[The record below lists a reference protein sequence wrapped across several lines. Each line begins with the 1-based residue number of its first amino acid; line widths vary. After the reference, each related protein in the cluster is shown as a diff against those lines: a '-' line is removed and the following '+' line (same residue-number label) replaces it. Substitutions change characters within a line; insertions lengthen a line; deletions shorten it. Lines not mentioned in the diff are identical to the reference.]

1 MKKYTKTEM
10 KRAIENDINKLGT
23 YDAFKK
29 LVSANIGAILPQCSN
44 MSKSIEKI
52 ITISNLAVSISIKN
66 YKEVGLLSK
75 LYDEVLYEK
84 HENVVQDEIM
94 RYAVSETAKLM

>member
-1 MKKYTKTEM
+1 MKKYTKTEI

-29 LVSANIGAILPQCSN
+29 LVSENIDAILPQCSN
-44 MSKSIEKI
+44 MPKSIEKI
-52 ITISNLAVSISIKN
+52 IAISNLAVSISIKN

-75 LYDEVLYEK
+75 LYNGVLYEK
-84 HENVVQDEIM
+84 HEDVVQDEIM
-94 RYAVSETAKLM
+94 QYAVGETAKLM

>member
-29 LVSANIGAILPQCSN
+29 LVSENIGAILPQCSN
-44 MSKSIEKI
+44 MPKSIEKI

-94 RYAVSETAKLM
+94 RYAVRETAKLM